1 MSLVKKRQ
9 SKTACGYWNS
19 TVFIAFKRT
28 RKCIMAL
35 EGRFAE
41 YLSHKQNTL
50 PEILM
55 STLFH
60 KRKMITT
67 AVSIFSEGFND
78 VNFCLN
84 DHSLGRQR
92 NCSDQI
98 RGE

>member
-1 MSLVKKRQ
+1 
-9 SKTACGYWNS
+9 
-19 TVFIAFKRT
+19 
-28 RKCIMAL
+28 MAL

-67 AVSIFSEGFND
+67 AVSIFSEGFNGI
-78 VNFCLN
+78 NFCLN
-84 DHSLGRQR
+84 THPLGRQR